1 MTSTKLLMLDDPF
14 IPSKAPAVSKRIPDV
29 LASLRPLGLS
39 ILLPAPISGTPVN
52 ASIGLAQGPWPYDFY
67 LSVTASARALHAPKA
82 REEQLHRFVFNARKL
97 ETRYLVLA
105 FAGADR
111 R

>member
-1 MTSTKLLMLDDPF
+1 MLDDPF

-52 ASIGLAQGPWPYDFY
+52 AS
-67 LSVTASARALHAPKA
+67 ASLPAPVLFHAPKA

>member
-39 ILLPAPISGTPVN
+39 ILLAAPISGTPVN
-52 ASIGLAQGPWPYDFY
+52 ASIGLAHGPWPYDFY
-67 LSVTASARALHAPKA
+67 LSVTASARAFSRAESA
-82 REEQLHRFVFNARKL
+82 
-97 ETRYLVLA
+97 
-105 FAGADR
+105 
-111 R
+111 